1 MKHNLLRSLPFLL
14 STEGKQRMFLA
25 RNPMNAGK
33 LLLCGLLLAV
43 SFRSYGKGGTNQVIF
58 AAAEQG
64 DVALL
69 QQIFATNI
77 NALPLRNS
85 LLRTAANSGQKQ
97 VVEFLIA
104 QGADVNDKGSN
115 FPPLANMAMYGTT
128 NDEKCVEV
136 ATVLLAHGAEV
147 DPVDYYGGTPLFHA
161 VEVNKPKLA
170 RLLLEHGANPATT
183 RKGTYLS
190 PLLMAVRAG
199 HLEMAKLLLDFKAP
213 TDISDPDGHLPL
225 LAWAVQRRNHELV
238 RLLVEHGATISP
250 PRTMPPQEWNP
261 TMVNV
266 DRVYPLQSYNIDR
279 VPLFMAIRM
288 RDPES
293 LSLLLRSNA
302 PVDAVDENGD
312 AALHWA
318 VRTGD
323 TNLVNVLL
331 NAKPRID
338 LTNYGGATPL
348 FVAQAA
354 ENKVMVELLRR
365 AAAARGVTLAEI
377 AAPSREDMRS
387 IARRICDGD
396 LAALNELDSA
406 AQEMYRND
414 SKQEARR
421 RLNYDR
427 MDAAFKMLAEEAGKG
442 NKNAIQTLKTCLDRG
457 DLLKGFAPDALGIA
471 AAAGNEE
478 SLTLLLRFRDW
489 NILENTAAFALAAPA
504 KANKEPAVDF
514 FVTLALD
521 PQSVKHQYYGVS
533 WLVKDVLQTSV
544 TNGNPKAKDAL
555 DKFLAASAN

>member
-1 MKHNLLRSLPFLL
+1 
-14 STEGKQRMFLA
+14 
-25 RNPMNAGK
+25 MNAGK
-33 LLLCGLLLAV
+33 LLLCGLMLAV
-43 SFRSYGKGGTNQVIF
+43 GFRSYGKGGTNQVIF

-64 DVALL
+64 DAALL

-77 NALPLRNS
+77 NAFALRNS

-97 VVEFLIA
+97 AVEFLIA
-104 QGADVNDKGSN
+104 QGADVNEKG
-115 FPPLANMAMYGTT
+115 FFDLAPLANMAMYGTT

-147 DPVDYYGGTPLFHA
+147 DPVDQYGATPLFHA
-161 VEVNKPKLA
+161 VEANKLKLA

-190 PLLMAVRAG
+190 PLLIAVRG
-199 HLEMAKLLLDFKAP
+199 GRLEMAKLLLDFKAP

-225 LAWAVQRRNHELV
+225 LAWAVQMRRHELV
-238 RLLVEHGATISP
+238 RLLVEHGATIAP
-250 PRTMPPQEWNP
+250 PRTMLPKDWNP

-266 DRVYPLQSYNIDR
+266 DRVGPLQSYNADH
-279 VPLFMAIRM
+279 VPLLMAIRM
-288 RDPES
+288 RDAAA
-293 LSLLLRSNA
+293 LALLLRSNA

-323 TNLVNVLL
+323 TNMVNLL
-331 NAKPRID
+331 LDAKARID
-338 LTNYGGATPL
+338 ITNYGGATPL

-354 ENKVMVELLRR
+354 ENKVMVELLQQ
-365 AAAARGVTLAEI
+365 AAAAKGIALAEVV
-377 AAPSREDMRS
+377 APSREDMRA
-387 IARRICDGD
+387 IARRICGGD
-396 LAALNELDSA
+396 LAALNELDAA
-406 AQEMYRND
+406 AQEMYRGN
-414 SKQEARR
+414 SKQDARW

-427 MDAAFKMLAEEAGKG
+427 IDAAFKVLGEEAGKG
-442 NKNAIQTLKTCLDRG
+442 NNNAIQTLKTCLDRG
-457 DLLKGFAPDALGIA
+457 DLLKGFAPHALGDA
-471 AAAGNEE
+471 AAAGSEE
-478 SLTLLLRFRDW
+478 SLNLLLHFRDW

-521 PQSVKHQYYGVS
+521 PQSARHQYYGVG

-555 DKFLAASAN
+555 DKFLAASGN